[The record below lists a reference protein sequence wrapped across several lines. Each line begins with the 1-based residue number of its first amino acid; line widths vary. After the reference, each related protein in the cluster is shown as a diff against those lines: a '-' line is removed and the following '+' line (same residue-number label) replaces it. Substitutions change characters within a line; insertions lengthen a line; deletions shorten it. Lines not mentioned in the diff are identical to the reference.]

1 MKATIL
7 RNERV
12 ERFCEVTGI
21 KGKRIIVY
29 KNRRYYYAIVID
41 RSLCVRLDDEMA
53 FEFFN

>member
-7 RNERV
+7 KDERA
-12 ERFCEVTGI
+12 ERFYEITGI

-53 FEFFN
+53 VEFFR

>member
-7 RNERV
+7 KDERA
-12 ERFCEVTGI
+12 ERFYEVTGI

-41 RSLCVRLDDEMA
+41 KSFCVRLDEEMA
-53 FEFFN
+53 SEFI